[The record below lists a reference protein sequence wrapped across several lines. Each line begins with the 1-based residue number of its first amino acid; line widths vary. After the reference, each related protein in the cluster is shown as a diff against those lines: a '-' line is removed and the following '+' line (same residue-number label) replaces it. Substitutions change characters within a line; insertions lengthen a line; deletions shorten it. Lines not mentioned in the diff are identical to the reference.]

1 MDNPALAEELISDPV
16 LRHLKMI
23 AWPGNEA
30 LLPRGGERGFPHW
43 GLWLERNT
51 RFTTDMLAAIACGE
65 PGLASRLATRCG
77 LALILSW
84 HYGACHS
91 HAYVGLL
98 PWSYALPCCV
108 ATLGG
113 EVFAPPILHVLA

>member
-1 MDNPALAEELISDPV
+1 MQCSADRDGNVVDNPALAEELISDPV

-91 HAYVGLL
+91 HA
-98 PWSYALPCCV
+98 
-108 ATLGG
+108 
-113 EVFAPPILHVLA
+113 